1 MLLCQHAINIFNH
14 ASVRTQIPEFQATL
28 NTLAFYMIVLI
39 TSAKHLY
46 VKAPEGQHFNRFL
59 NKDLA
64 KSPQNQRKEKN

>member
-1 MLLCQHAINIFNH
+1 MLLCQHVINIFNH

-28 NTLAFYMIVLI
+28 NTLAFY
-39 TSAKHLY
+39 TSAKRLF
-46 VKAPEGQHFNRFL
+46 VKVPEGQHFNCFL